1 MLLIA
6 EASKRQLTK
15 AIKAQQQRWKT
26 EVNLVGLPDTLALLG
41 DPEHAAQTQFA
52 DYLATIGGEMVP
64 ASGPAD
70 MPAKLL
76 RRYFAAEAP
85 FERAERKKHE
95 FPDVFALLSLEAL
108 AKSKRK
114 LLLCVSPDSGWK
126 NFAAQSE
133 HLVCAADLELTL
145 SYFNDAGRIVADR
158 TMDLW
163 KRGAAPRLAAGVE
176 HAFEYRL
183 DDADFEADGSS
194 PLEYESEPNSAVV
207 QYVKPETASAPVVIA
222 ADNETVTFTTKL
234 KAIVSFDAEFT
245 FFVRDFVGNDYVRL
259 GVEPYTTE
267 DEIEFDLVITVL
279 RNLDPEPQVVDVE
292 VGKRRLEVD
301 FGAVEPFPHEDP
313 THEKY

>member
-133 HLVCAADLELTL
+133 HLVCAADL
-145 SYFNDAGRIVADR
+145 SF
-158 TMDLW
+158 
-163 KRGAAPRLAAGVE
+163 
-176 HAFEYRL
+176 
-183 DDADFEADGSS
+183 S
-194 PLEYESEPNSAVV
+194 PA
-207 QYVKPETASAPVVIA
+207 
-222 ADNETVTFTTKL
+222 
-234 KAIVSFDAEFT
+234 
-245 FFVRDFVGNDYVRL
+245 
-259 GVEPYTTE
+259 
-267 DEIEFDLVITVL
+267 
-279 RNLDPEPQVVDVE
+279 
-292 VGKRRLEVD
+292 
-301 FGAVEPFPHEDP
+301 
-313 THEKY
+313 